1 VATRRPKPT
10 YYRIILQP
18 PTQALTPR
26 RLAKNSVVIE
36 SAVSTRCV
44 RSLVAPV
51 KPVTAVMQMD
61 GASKM
66 AVKKHVVTGSADQI
80 LFVTSLVAPVNP
92 MKPAITKA
100 NVNAYQTAGNIS
112 AVKTRFVERKT
123 VALVRPMK
131 PAITK
136 ANVNAYQTAENISAA
151 KTRFVER
158 KTVALV
164 RPMKTAI
171 AKANVNAYQIAGN
184 ISAAKTRFVERK
196 TVALVVLKRFA
207 RKANVALKTAP
218 IASVVQIQIAESL
231 VALATPVPPAT
242 ALADVYPSPLAP
254 ALMAGA

>member
-1 VATRRPKPT
+1 M
-10 YYRIILQP
+10 
-18 PTQALTPR
+18 
-26 RLAKNSVVIE
+26 
-36 SAVSTRCV
+36 
-44 RSLVAPV
+44 APV

-131 PAITK
+131 
-136 ANVNAYQTAENISAA
+136 
-151 KTRFVER
+151 
-158 KTVALV
+158 
-164 RPMKTAI
+164 TAI
-171 AKANVNAYQIAGN
+171 AKANVNAYQIAWN

-207 RKANVALKTAP
+207 RKVNVALKTAP

-231 VALATPVPPAT
+231 VAIATPVPPAT

>member
-1 VATRRPKPT
+1 M
-10 YYRIILQP
+10 
-18 PTQALTPR
+18 
-26 RLAKNSVVIE
+26 
-36 SAVSTRCV
+36 
-44 RSLVAPV
+44 APV

-66 AVKKHVVTGSADQI
+66 AVKQHVVTGSADQF

>member
-1 VATRRPKPT
+1 MAPVKPVT
-10 YYRIILQP
+10 AVMQMDS
-18 PTQALTPR
+18 ASKM
-26 RLAKNSVVIE
+26 AVKKHVVTE

-61 GASKM
+61 SVSKM
-66 AVKKHVVTGSADQI
+66 AVKKRVVTGS
-80 LFVTSLVAPVNP
+80 VVPTRCVRSLVAP
-92 MKPAITKA
+92 
-100 NVNAYQTAGNIS
+100 
-112 AVKTRFVERKT
+112 
-123 VALVRPMK
+123 
-131 PAITK
+131 
-136 ANVNAYQTAENISAA
+136 
-151 KTRFVER
+151 
-158 KTVALV
+158 V

-171 AKANVNAYQIAGN
+171 AKANVNAYQIAWN

-207 RKANVALKTAP
+207 RKVNVALKTAP